1 VSAGTSAARH
11 GIVVAGH
18 GVASGTAEADRFP
31 GGTIALQRTAFAALG
46 FDLGDVHNGT
56 VNVDVAPYRLV
67 LTKPQQTLERVEW
80 LAGYP
85 AETFS
90 FATARLALGRRR
102 VPAMVYHPHPE
113 TKPEHGQQPGV
124 VELLAPWISGLVV
137 GAEVEVWVDPAQG
150 GFVAGASGG

>member
-1 VSAGTSAARH
+1 
-11 GIVVAGH
+11 VVAGH
-18 GVASGTAEADRFP
+18 GVASGAAKADRFP
-31 GGTIALQRTAFAALG
+31 GGTIALQRKAFAAMG

-67 LTKPQQTLERVEW
+67 LTHPLRTLERVEW

-90 FATARLALGRRR
+90 FASAWLVWRRLR

-113 TKPEHGQQPGV
+113 TKPEHGQQAGV
-124 VELLAPWISGLVV
+124 VELLAPWLSGLAV
-137 GAEVEVWVDPAQG
+137 GDEMEVWVDPAQG
-150 GFVAGASGG
+150 GFVAGVSAG